1 MKPILSKVCIGGMML
16 ALTASSVFAQN
27 ADPKAKQGGKGKRAV
42 THVSGT
48 AKSGGA
54 AVRSRGT
61 SVRHNVTATRGYTTR
76 SVATSRARATTP
88 AYRAARSER
97 VYRDRAAMNRAA
109 ARAATRTTVVAPQQR
124 IGRTGVT
131 QRGTAMATAPQRT
144 YARDT
149 TYARGARGAGWQA
162 AQNRNVQVVNTWRSS
177 QFSGSAYAPFR
188 SYSRA
193 YHDRGWYHNHYGSN
207 IVFVLG
213 GWWYWNAGYYY
224 PAWGY
229 APYGYYPYDGPI
241 YTGYA
246 GLRPDHVVVEV
257 QRQLSRDGYYPG
269 PIDGSL
275 GPMTRRALAGFQAD
289 NGLAV
294 TSAIDRPTLS
304 MLGIS

>member
-1 MKPILSKVCIGGMML
+1 
-16 ALTASSVFAQN
+16 
-27 ADPKAKQGGKGKRAV
+27 
-42 THVSGT
+42 
-48 AKSGGA
+48 
-54 AVRSRGT
+54 
-61 SVRHNVTATRGYTTR
+61 
-76 SVATSRARATTP
+76 
-88 AYRAARSER
+88 
-97 VYRDRAAMNRAA
+97 
-109 ARAATRTTVVAPQQR
+109 
-124 IGRTGVT
+124 
-131 QRGTAMATAPQRT
+131 MATARQQN
-144 YARDT
+144 
-149 TYARGARGAGWQA
+149 YARGANYARSAEWQA
-162 AQNRNVQVVNTWRSS
+162 AQNRNVRVVNTWRSGE
-177 QFSGSAYAPFR
+177 FSGPAYAPFR
-188 SYSRA
+188 SYTRV
-193 YHDRGWYHNHYGSN
+193 YHDSGWYHSHYGSN

-246 GLRPDHVVVEV
+246 SLTPDRVVVDV
-257 QRQLSRDGYYPG
+257 QQQLSRDGYYPG

>member
-1 MKPILSKVCIGGMML
+1 MKPILSLVCVGGMML
-16 ALTASSVFAQN
+16 ALSASSVFAEN
-27 ADPKAKQGGKGKRAV
+27 ADQKAKKGGKGKQAV

-48 AKSGGA
+48 AKGGGA
-54 AVRSRGT
+54 AMKSRGT
-61 SVRHNVTATRGYTTR
+61 QVRHNVTATGGYTTR
-76 SVATSRARATTP
+76 SVAKSRARATTP

-97 VYRDRAAMNRAA
+97 VYRERAATNRAA
-109 ARAATRTTVVAPQQR
+109 ARAATRTTVAGQER
-124 IGRTGVT
+124 IGRTRVT
-131 QRGTAMATAPQRT
+131 QGRAVTATAPQRT
-144 YARDT
+144 YAGGT
-149 TYARGARGAGWQA
+149 NYARGAEWRG

-177 QFSGSAYAPFR
+177 QFSGPAYAPFR
-188 SYSRA
+188 SYTRV
-193 YHDRGWYHNHYGSN
+193 YHDRGWYHSNYGSN

-246 GLRPDHVVVEV
+246 SLRPDHVVVEV
-257 QRQLSRDGYYPG
+257 QRQLGRDGYYPG

-275 GPMTRRALAGFQAD
+275 GPMTRRALAAFQAD

-294 TSAIDRPTLS
+294 TSAIDQPTLS